1 MNAKAFIALALLSAL
16 LGCSPDQ
23 EDDATAISGDL
34 IIFHAGSLAV
44 PFKQITEAFNK
55 EHPGLRI
62 MCEAAGSR
70 TCARKISD
78 LHKLCD
84 VMVSA
89 DHAVID
95 ALLIPGHADWNIKF
109 ASNEMSLVF
118 HDRSRRSRQITASN
132 WYELLLREDVTFG
145 RSDPNADPCGYRAAL
160 TIKLA
165 EKYYGKE
172 GLAQKLLNKDLRY
185 IRPKEVDLLA
195 LLETGE
201 IDYIFLY
208 RSVAEQHGLKRLLL
222 PDEIN
227 LRGPALAGLYGRVSV
242 EVTGKQ
248 PGATITKKGRPIIY
262 GVTIP
267 RNAPNRKAATAFVSF
282 LLDKNGGMAI
292 MAKNGQGSVVPAPC
306 DTFDKLPAV
315 LKEFARP
322 GKSGTGE

>member
-1 MNAKAFIALALLSAL
+1 MNAKAFVALALLSAL

-44 PFKQITEAFNK
+44 PFRQITEAFNK

-62 MCEAAGSR
+62 MCEVAGSR
-70 TCARKISD
+70 TCARKITD
-78 LHKLCD
+78 LRKRCD

-95 ALLIPGHADWNIKF
+95 TLLIPGHADWNIKF
-109 ASNEMSLVF
+109 AGNEMTIAF
-118 HDRSRRSRQITASN
+118 HDLSRRRTEIARGN

-185 IRPKEVDLLA
+185 IRPKEVDLLV

-208 RSVAEQHGLKRLLL
+208 RSVAEQHGLKYLVL

-227 LRGPALAGLYGRVSV
+227 LKDPTLAGLYGRVSV
-242 EVTGKQ
+242 EVTGKE
-248 PGATITKKGRPIIY
+248 PGATITKKGAPMIY

-267 RNAPNRKAATAFVSF
+267 RNAPNPKAAMAFVSF
-282 LLDKNGGMAI
+282 LLDKDGGMAI
-292 MAKNGQGSVVPAPC
+292 MAKNGQGAVVPAPC
-306 DTFDKLPAV
+306 DTFDRLPAV
-315 LKEFARP
+315 LRKFARP
-322 GKSGTGE
+322 KQ